1 MASWI
6 SQLFFLPFLSV
17 FFFLVFFFFY
27 VCYFFKIFCCLL
39 SRMSFSFLTH
49 HFSKLLRTKDRCV
62 CIGYQMYNH
71 IHVALNSTKTASFFR
86 QIEMTYPRSYVL
98 SKDVMTCMY
107 FRLPSRRSNAWTYRT
122 QRFGSSKPLLQLHK
136 SQEGM
141 YETPHTTHAGLWFKS
156 WNPVGH
162 NL

>member
-1 MASWI
+1 
-6 SQLFFLPFLSV
+6 
-17 FFFLVFFFFY
+17 
-27 VCYFFKIFCCLL
+27 
-39 SRMSFSFLTH
+39 MSFSFLTH

-122 QRFGSSKPLLQLHK
+122 QRFGSSKPLCTSHK
-136 SQEGM
+136 RGCMRRHIQHMPGCGLSLEIQSVIIYKRFTIEK
-141 YETPHTTHAGLWFKS
+141 YENFITWEKKLVIKMTKKHLESKDF
-156 WNPVGH
+156 VYE
-162 NL
+162 